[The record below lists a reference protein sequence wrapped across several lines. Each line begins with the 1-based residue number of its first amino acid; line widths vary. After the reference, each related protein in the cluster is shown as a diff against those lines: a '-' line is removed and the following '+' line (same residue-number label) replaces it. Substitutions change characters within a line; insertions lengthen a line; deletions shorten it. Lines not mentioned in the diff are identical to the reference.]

1 MFAGICVHCVCVCV
15 CVCMCVCVCDLQ
27 LVLREL
33 SPKEIACVQCRVGM
47 LRLWNPFKPDGA
59 VQLVLSR
66 YEERRVSKKITV
78 AFICQGDSYQHS
90 DCQDI
95 YWTGIE

>member
-1 MFAGICVHCVCVCV
+1 
-15 CVCMCVCVCDLQ
+15 
-27 LVLREL
+27 LREL

-66 YEERRVSKKITV
+66 YEERRVSKKNTV
-78 AFICQGDSYQHS
+78 ACIYVKAININTCRHVFSIFQIAKIFIGLALNEPGEN
-90 DCQDI
+90 
-95 YWTGIE
+95 WKG